1 MKRAKCILK
10 FEIDG
15 KTETIEAAI
24 KALEV
29 MKELHPGIDFQME
42 LRERRKKC
50 STEDSSKWTPRR

>member
-10 FEIDG
+10 FKIDG

-24 KALEV
+24 KALEA

-42 LRERRKKC
+42 LSERREKC
-50 STEDSSKWTPRR
+50 STKGSSK